1 MAFVSPGQPWNNGFV
16 ESLHNRM
23 RDELRE
29 DNLFEDLT
37 HARVMV
43 DWRSRRYN
51 SEHPHSVL
59 GYLSPGRYAENWKK
73 KQQAVA

>member
-1 MAFVSPGQPWNNGFV
+1 MTVGYRRAWYVACGTGPSEHEALMAFVSPGQPWRNGFV

-43 DWRSRRYN
+43 DW
-51 SEHPHSVL
+51 
-59 GYLSPGRYAENWKK
+59 
-73 KQQAVA
+73 

>member
-1 MAFVSPGQPWNNGFV
+1 MAFASPGQPWHNGFV

-43 DWRSRRYN
+43 DW
-51 SEHPHSVL
+51 
-59 GYLSPGRYAENWKK
+59 
-73 KQQAVA
+73 

>member
-1 MAFVSPGQPWNNGFV
+1 MAFVSPGQPWRNGFV

-37 HARVMV
+37 HTRVMV
-43 DWRSRRYN
+43 DW
-51 SEHPHSVL
+51 
-59 GYLSPGRYAENWKK
+59 
-73 KQQAVA
+73 

>member
-1 MAFVSPGQPWNNGFV
+1 MAFASPGQSWHNGFV

-29 DNLFEDLT
+29 DDLFEDLT

-43 DWRSRRYN
+43 DW
-51 SEHPHSVL
+51 
-59 GYLSPGRYAENWKK
+59 
-73 KQQAVA
+73 